1 MTETRGILA
10 YGTHVPYRRLDRAA
24 ISGVMGS
31 GGGRGWRSV
40 ASFDQDTTTMGVEA
54 ARQALGSGDSSSLS
68 PDSLWFS
75 TVVPAY
81 VDKTNATTVH
91 AALQLDA
98 VVPALDLGGAV
109 RSAVGSLRAAL
120 ASSGRTLVVAS
131 DLRVGLPTSADEAA
145 GGDAAAAVL
154 TGSSADGPLLA
165 DYLGGASTTAEFLD
179 RWRTPGDATSHTW
192 EERFGEQAYGPLLDR
207 AWSAALADTGLD
219 AADIDTA
226 IVTGLHGRAVKHLG
240 GRLGVAVADDLA
252 DTVGNSGAAHPALL
266 LADTLDSADAGR
278 VVALVVLADGVEVLM
293 FRTTDAL
300 ASGRPSRSVAT
311 QVEDRADVAYPTYL
325 AWRGLLEVQPPNR
338 PAPSRPSASAS
349 LRRSDWKHGF
359 VGSRDATTGTTHLPP
374 SRVGIGGGA
383 VDDMEP
389 APMADNEGTIVT
401 FTVDRLAYSPSPPI
415 VFAVVDFDGGGRM
428 PVELTDVDP
437 TEVAV
442 GDRVAMTFRRLHTA
456 DGIHNYFWKARP
468 VRG

>member
-1 MTETRGILA
+1 MTETMGILA
-10 YGTHVPYRRLDRAA
+10 YGAHVPYRRLDRAA
-24 ISGVMGS
+24 ISDVMGS
-31 GGGRGWRSV
+31 GGGQGWRSV

-54 ARQALGSGDSSSLS
+54 ARQALAATDLD
-68 PDSLWFS
+68 PEALWFS
-75 TVVPAY
+75 TVAPAY
-81 VDKTNATTVH
+81 LDKTNATTVH
-91 AALQLDA
+91 AALRLDA
-98 VVPALDLGGAV
+98 ATSALDLGGAV
-109 RSAVGSLRAAL
+109 RSSVGALRSAL
-120 ASSGRTLVVAS
+120 TGPGRTLVVSS
-131 DLRVGLPTSADEAA
+131 DLRVGLPTSADECL

-154 TGSSADGPLLA
+154 TGSAADGPLLA
-165 DYLGGASTTAEFLD
+165 EYLGGASATAEFLD
-179 RWRTPGDATSHTW
+179 RWRTPGDVTSRTW
-192 EERFGEQAYGPLLDR
+192 EERFGEEAYGPLVEQ
-207 AWSAALADTGLD
+207 AWAAALADIGL
-219 AADIDTA
+219 AADDIDTA
-226 IVTGLHGRAVKHLG
+226 IVTGLHGRAVKRLG
-240 GRLGVAVADDLA
+240 GRLGVAVADDLI

-266 LADTLDSADAGR
+266 LADALDTADAGR
-278 VVALVVLADGVEVLM
+278 VVALVVLADGVEVLV
-293 FRTTDAL
+293 FRSTDAL
-300 ASGRPSRSVAT
+300 AAGRPSRSVAA

-338 PAPSRPSASAS
+338 PAPNRPSASAA

-359 VGSRDATTGTTHLPP
+359 VGSKDATTGITHLPP

-389 APMADNEGTIVT
+389 APMADTGGTIVT

-437 TEVAV
+437 AEVAV
-442 GDRVAMTFRRLHTA
+442 EGRVAMTFRRLHTA

>member
-10 YGTHVPYRRLDRAA
+10 YGAHVPYRRLDRAA
-24 ISGVMGS
+24 ISGFMGS
-31 GGGRGWRSV
+31 GGGRGWRAV

-54 ARQALGSGDSSSLS
+54 ARQALAGGTSSDLA
-68 PDSLWFS
+68 PDALWFS
-75 TVVPAY
+75 TVAPAY

-91 AALQLDA
+91 AALRFDVA
-98 VVPALDLGGAV
+98 VPALDLGGAV
-109 RSAVGSLRAAL
+109 RSAVGALRAAL
-120 ASSGRTLVVAS
+120 TGPGRTLVVAA
-131 DLRVGLPTSADEAA
+131 DLRVGLPTSADESA
-145 GGDAAAAVL
+145 GGDAAAAIL
-154 TGSSADGPLLA
+154 TGSADDGPLLA
-165 DYLGGASTTAEFLD
+165 EYLGGASATAEFLD
-179 RWRTPGDATSHTW
+179 RWRTPGDATSRTW
-192 EERFGEQAYGPLLDR
+192 EERFGEQAYGPLVDR
-207 AWSAALADTGLD
+207 AWAAALADTGLTAD
-219 AADIDTA
+219 DIDTA
-226 IVTGLHGRAVKHLG
+226 IVTGLHGRAVKRLG

-266 LADTLDSADAGR
+266 LADTLDTADAGQ
-278 VVALVVLADGVEVLM
+278 VVALVVLADGAEVLIL
-293 FRTTDAL
+293 RTTDAL
-300 ASGRPSRSVAT
+300 AAGRPSRSVAA
-311 QVEDRADVAYPTYL
+311 QVEHRADVAYPTYL

-338 PAPSRPSASAS
+338 PAPNRPSAPAS
-349 LRRSDWKHGF
+349 LRRSDWKFGF
-359 VGSRDATTGTTHLPP
+359 VGSRDSTTGDTHLPP

-389 APMADNEGTIVT
+389 APMADTEGTIAT

-437 TEVAV
+437 AEVAV
-442 GDRVAMTFRRLHTA
+442 GGRVAMTFRRLHTA

>member
-10 YGTHVPYRRLDRAA
+10 YGAHVPYCRLDRAA

-31 GGGRGWRSV
+31 GGGRGWRAV
-40 ASFDQDTTTMGVEA
+40 ASFDQDTTTLGVEA
-54 ARQALGSGDSSSLS
+54 ARQALGSTDLV
-68 PDSLWFS
+68 PEALWFS
-75 TVVPAY
+75 TVAPAY

-91 AALQLDA
+91 AALRLDA
-98 VVPALDLGGAV
+98 AVPALDLGGAV

-120 ASSGRTLVVAS
+120 IGPGRTLVVAS
-131 DLRVGLPTSADEAA
+131 DLRVGLPTSADESA

-154 TGSSADGPLLA
+154 TGSATDGSLLA
-165 DYLGGASTTAEFLD
+165 EYLGGASATAEFLD
-179 RWRTPGDATSHTW
+179 RWRVPGDATSRTW
-192 EERFGEQAYGPLLDR
+192 EERFGEQAYGPLVDR
-207 AWSAALADTGLD
+207 AWAAALADTGRD
-219 AADIDTA
+219 ADDIDTA
-226 IVTGLHGRAVKHLG
+226 IVTGLHGRAVERLA
-240 GRLGVAVADDLA
+240 GRLGVTVAGNLA

-266 LADTLDSADAGR
+266 LAHTLDTVEAGR
-278 VVALVVLADGVEVLM
+278 VLALVVLADGVEVLL
-293 FRTTDAL
+293 FRTTGAL
-300 ASGRPSRSVAT
+300 AAGRPSHSVAV
-311 QVEDRADVAYPTYL
+311 QVDDRADVAYPTYL

-338 PAPSRPSASAS
+338 PAPNRPSASAA

-359 VGSRDATTGTTHLPP
+359 VGSKDATTGITHLPP

-389 APMADNEGTIVT
+389 APMADTGGTIVT

-437 TEVAV
+437 AEVAV
-442 GDRVAMTFRRLHTA
+442 GGRVAMTFRRLHTA

>member
-10 YGTHVPYRRLDRAA
+10 YGAHVPYRRLDRAA
-24 ISGVMGS
+24 ISDVMGS
-31 GGGRGWRSV
+31 GGGRGWRAV

-54 ARQALGSGDSSSLS
+54 ARQALAGASSDLA
-68 PDSLWFS
+68 PDALWFS
-75 TVVPAY
+75 TVAPAY

-91 AALQLDA
+91 AALRLDA
-98 VVPALDLGGAV
+98 AVPALDLGGAV
-109 RSAVGSLRAAL
+109 RSAVGALRAAL
-120 ASSGRTLVVAS
+120 TGSGRTLVVAA
-131 DLRVGLPTSADEAA
+131 DLRVGLPTSADESA
-145 GGDAAAAVL
+145 GGDAAAAIL

-165 DYLGGASTTAEFLD
+165 EYLGGASATAEFLD
-179 RWRTPGDATSHTW
+179 RWRTPGDATSRTW
-192 EERFGEQAYGPLLDR
+192 EERFGEQAYGPLVDQ
-207 AWSAALADTGLD
+207 AWTAALADTGLTAD
-219 AADIDTA
+219 DIDSA
-226 IVTGLHGRAVKHLG
+226 IVTGLHGRAVKRLG

-252 DTVGNSGAAHPALL
+252 GTVGNSGAAHPALL
-266 LADTLDSADAGR
+266 LADTLDTADAGQ
-278 VVALVVLADGVEVLM
+278 VVALVVLADGVEVLILH
-293 FRTTDAL
+293 TTDAL
-300 ASGRPSRSVAT
+300 AAGRPSRSVAA
-311 QVEDRADVAYPTYL
+311 QVEHRADVTYPTYL

-338 PAPSRPSASAS
+338 PAPNRPSASAS

-359 VGSRDATTGTTHLPP
+359 VGSRDTTTGITHLPP

-389 APMADNEGTIVT
+389 APMADTEGTIAT

-437 TEVAV
+437 AEVVV

>member
-10 YGTHVPYRRLDRAA
+10 YGAHVPYRRLDRAA
-24 ISGVMGS
+24 ISDVMGS
-31 GGGRGWRSV
+31 GGGRGWRAV

-54 ARQALGSGDSSSLS
+54 ARQALAGASSDLA
-68 PDSLWFS
+68 PDALWFS
-75 TVVPAY
+75 TVAPAY

-91 AALQLDA
+91 AALRLDA
-98 VVPALDLGGAV
+98 AVPALDLGGAV
-109 RSAVGSLRAAL
+109 RSAVGALRAAL
-120 ASSGRTLVVAS
+120 TGSGRTLVVAA
-131 DLRVGLPTSADEAA
+131 DLRVGLPTSADESA
-145 GGDAAAAVL
+145 GGDAAAAIL

-165 DYLGGASTTAEFLD
+165 EYLGGASATAEFLD
-179 RWRTPGDATSHTW
+179 RWRTPGDATSRTW
-192 EERFGEQAYGPLLDR
+192 EERFGEQAYGPLVDQ
-207 AWSAALADTGLD
+207 AWTAALADTGLTAD
-219 AADIDTA
+219 DIDSA
-226 IVTGLHGRAVKHLG
+226 IVTGLHGRAVKRLG

-252 DTVGNSGAAHPALL
+252 GTVGNSGAAHPALL
-266 LADTLDSADAGR
+266 LADTLDTADAGQ
-278 VVALVVLADGVEVLM
+278 VVALVVLADGVEVLIL
-293 FRTTDAL
+293 RTTDAL
-300 ASGRPSRSVAT
+300 AAGRPSRSVAA
-311 QVEDRADVAYPTYL
+311 QVEHRADVTYPTYL

-338 PAPSRPSASAS
+338 PAPNRPSASAS

-359 VGSRDATTGTTHLPP
+359 VGSR
-374 SRVGIGGGA
+374 VGIGGGA

-389 APMADNEGTIVT
+389 APMADTEGTIAT

-437 TEVAV
+437 AEVAV
-442 GDRVAMTFRRLHTA
+442 GGRVAMTFRRLHTA